1 MTTHHHPKGLHMDR
15 YAHTRPAHRDLSGL
29 SSRQAERIASGSAL
43 ETERAIR
50 CARLRGDWQTVE
62 LMTAEFL
69 ALRGQTTRPADAAD
83 GSPRDRAGV
92 LARLPL
98 IERVGLS

>member
-1 MTTHHHPKGLHMDR
+1 MDR